1 MKTAKQ
7 KERELIIKLHK
18 EKKKVR
24 EIALILGLSK
34 SKVHF
39 WIQRSKKTDSLEDKP
54 RSGRPTPINAKALR
68 SISNLI
74 NQRLIQPANK
84 RVGVSTKEVKQL
96 IKNKIKKKYSLRHV
110 ERIMHKMGFSLITPR
125 PSHIKKDE
133 NAKEKFKVEF
143 KKNLSKNIWAIR

>member
-1 MKTAKQ
+1 MKTAEL
-7 KERELIIKLHK
+7 KERELIISLSNKNK
-18 EKKKVR
+18 SSY
-24 EIALILGLSK
+24 EIADILGVSQTK
-34 SKVHF
+34 ASF
-39 WIQRSKKTDSLEDKP
+39 WIRRYKNTGNLENRP
-54 RSGRPTPINAKALR
+54 RSGRPTPINAKALK

-143 KKNLSKNIWAIR
+143 KKNLSRNIWAIR